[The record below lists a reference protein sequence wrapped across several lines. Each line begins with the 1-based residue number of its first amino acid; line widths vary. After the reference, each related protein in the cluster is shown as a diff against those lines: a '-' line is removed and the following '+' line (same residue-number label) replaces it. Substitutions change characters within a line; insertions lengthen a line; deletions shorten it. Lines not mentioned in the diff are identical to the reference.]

1 MDATVN
7 LYDRLFLVENPSD
20 EDANGEFSSNLN
32 PESLTVLT
40 GCKIEKD
47 LASSDPEK
55 KYQFMRQ
62 GYLCADIT
70 STNDNPVFN
79 RTVSLKDSWA
89 KKK

>member
-62 GYLCADIT
+62 GYFCADIT

-79 RTVSLKDSWA
+79 RTVALKDSWA